1 MGTIKI
7 IAIFSVIFLQVLNIQ
22 NVKAANMVCYL
33 DTSRVKEVQQT
44 IFDID
49 PAMQFCNYLIYGYA
63 GINSDTFQ
71 LKTLD
76 RGLNFD
82 LYHAVT
88 ALKRKHSHLKVLL
101 SVGGDRDLESDEEE
115 PNKYLMLLENI
126 AHRNAFINS
135 AQSFVNTYGFD
146 GLDLA
151 WQFPKNPPKEVH
163 SGIRKAWNKFKGWFK
178 GRKIVDEKAEEHR
191 EQFVSFVRELRQSM
205 SSLHALLTMT
215 VLPHVSAELFY
226 DIPQIVPQMD
236 FVTLATFDYVTP
248 LRDPKVA
255 DYTASIYELFE
266 RDPELNIDHQVQY
279 WLNHTSETT
288 KLVMGIPAY
297 GRSWVM
303 TKESGITG
311 YPPLPAGG
319 AAPAGNLTKT
329 QGLLSWPE
337 VCVKLHN
344 NKELKGEEATL
355 HKVGDPTKR
364 FGTYCY
370 RDADENGDYGLW
382 VSYEEPATAANKA
395 NYARVRSLG
404 GVALFDLTTDDV
416 LGTCGDG
423 KYPILRSIKY
433 KL

>member
-1 MGTIKI
+1 MGRIKLISLISI
-7 IAIFSVIFLQVLNIQ
+7 IYLQVINWQ
-22 NVKAANMVCYL
+22 NVQAANMVCFL
-33 DTSRVKEVQQT
+33 DTSRVKSVQQT

-63 GINSDTFQ
+63 GINSDTYQ

-88 ALKRKHSHLKVLL
+88 ALKRKHAHLKVLL
-101 SVGGDRDLESDEEE
+101 SVGGDRDLESEEEE
-115 PNKYLMLLENI
+115 PNKYLLLLENI

-151 WQFPKNPPKEVH
+151 WQFPKNPPKEVYT
-163 SGIRKAWNKFKGWFK
+163 GIRKAWNKFKGLFK
-178 GRKIVDEKAEEHR
+178 GRKVVDEKAEEHR

-205 SSLHALLTMT
+205 SSLHALLTVT
-215 VLPHVSAELFY
+215 VLPHVSAELFF
-226 DIPQIVPQMD
+226 DIPQIVPQVD
-236 FVTLATFDYVTP
+236 FVNLATFDYYTP
-248 LRDPKVA
+248 LRDPKIA

-266 RDPELNIDHQVQY
+266 RNPELNIDYQIQY
-279 WLNHTSETT
+279 WLNHTVESG
-288 KLVMGIPAY
+288 KLMMGVPAY

-311 YPPLPAGG
+311 YPPIPAGG
-319 AAPAGNLTKT
+319 AAPAGNLTQT
-329 QGLLSWPE
+329 IGLLSYPE
-337 VCVKLHN
+337 ICVKLHKN
-344 NKELKGEEATL
+344 RDLTGDEAPV

-364 FGTYCY
+364 YGTYCY
-370 RDADENGDYGLW
+370 RDADENGEYGLW
-382 VSYEEPATAANKA
+382 VSYEEPVTAANKA

-404 GVALFDLTTDDV
+404 GVALFDLLTDDV